1 MYSLRELQCL
11 LKLLLLQRLGRL
23 PRFRLR
29 CLMLWQGRGPQP
41 QAQVSLPAFA
51 ARFPLLYGT

>member
-29 CLMLWQGRGPQP
+29 CLMPWQGRGPQP
-41 QAQVSLPAFA
+41 QVSLPAFA